1 MSYSYE
7 QLSDMYDNDP
17 KLWSMLDWENDSLP
31 DLTEADLY
39 PDEEVSEPD
48 EL

>member
-1 MSYSYE
+1 MTYE
-7 QLSDMYDNDP
+7 FLIDAYDPSDPN
-17 KLWSMLDWENDSLP
+17 LWSMLDWENDSLP